1 MNKNL
6 LYTLFFALS
15 GLFFVSCSD
24 NGEFDPFTQQTKG
37 NFYPTEVTLR
47 KNSNSIDITES
58 WSNIVRDKQD
68 KVISYDYTREVKG
81 EFTEKEER
89 SYTIDYYTSHE
100 GKDVIRANANVT
112 YYKLQNGLEEKYT
125 QKVQE
130 SINLNKKGY
139 IESIS
144 ATTDHLDEKATEP
157 RTSTSRRTFT
167 YDGDFCKGSVYK
179 DDYTQVTY
187 KYNWSAYQ
195 LKNIT
200 ILRENYKNNTVDYNT
215 YNYTFDRKEFY
226 RYSGAEIL
234 PFVQSGVPQ
243 IFASMGYLGKCTPY
257 ILTDEIQS
265 GYTKFGNVTSENTE
279 VRNSY
284 YFDGDANM
292 KFMYSG
298 ISNVYNTYSV
308 TFTK

>member
-15 GLFFVSCSD
+15 GMFFVSCSD
-24 NGEFDPFTQQTKG
+24 SEEFDPFTQQTKG
-37 NFYPTEVTLR
+37 EFYPTEVTFR
-47 KNSNSIDITES
+47 KNSNGMDITES
-58 WSNIVRDKQD
+58 WTNITRDKQD
-68 KVISYDYTREVKG
+68 KVISYDYTREVEG
-81 EFTEKEER
+81 EFIEKEER
-89 SYTIDYYTSHE
+89 SYTINYYTNHE
-100 GKDVIRANANVT
+100 GKDVIRTNYDVN
-112 YYKLQNGLEEKYT
+112 YYKSQNGIDEKYT

-139 IESIS
+139 IEVIS
-144 ATTDHLDEKATEP
+144 ATIDHLNDNATTP

-167 YDGDFCKGSVYK
+167 YNGDLCTGSIYK
-179 DDYTQVTY
+179 DDNTQVTY

-215 YNYTFDRKEFY
+215 YKYTFDRKEFY
-226 RYSGAEIL
+226 RYSGTEIL
-234 PFVQSGVPQ
+234 PFVQSGIPQ

-279 VRNSY
+279 IRNSY
-284 YFDGDANM
+284 HLDGDANT
-292 KFMYSG
+292 KFTYSG
-298 ISNVYNTYSV
+298 ISNIYNTYSV
-308 TFTK
+308 TFSK